1 MQDVIDML
9 LQKQSTLEAEKEAE
23 KAAAVERIESDYTA
37 RAEKITALLDLAG
50 YVPPVVEDV
59 GEQPAEDAADA
70 ADIVDPCGQV
80 Y

>member
-59 GEQPAEDAADA
+59 DEQPAEDAAYA
-70 ADIVDPCGQV
+70 AGIVDPCGQV
-80 Y
+80 

>member
-23 KAAAVERIESDYTA
+23 KAAAIERIESDYTA

-50 YVPPVVEDV
+50 YVPPVVEEV
-59 GEQPAEDAADA
+59 AEQPAEDTADA
-70 ADIVDPCGQV
+70 AVIIDPYGQG
-80 Y
+80 